1 MRQKISYLITLLIGI
16 LVGALVIVG
25 IVKYFPNSNVVK
37 TIQEKNVTITDNGIS
52 EAVNKIEGSVVVI
65 QTYSKGELIGTGTGF
80 VYDTDDDNG
89 YIMTNHHVIESGETI
104 KITYNDDS
112 ETTAK
117 IVGSDEYADIA
128 VLKVDK
134 DTIKSVASL
143 GKSENVKVGDTVF
156 TMGSPMGI
164 NFKGTVTRGIL
175 SGKDRL
181 VSVSIN
187 GSSADW
193 IMNVMQTDAAI
204 NPGNSGGP
212 LCNANGE
219 VIGINS
225 MKIVESTIE
234 GIGFAIPIEDAVTYA
249 KI

>member
-1 MRQKISYLITLLIGI
+1 
-16 LVGALVIVG
+16 
-25 IVKYFPNSNVVK
+25 
-37 TIQEKNVTITDNGIS
+37 
-52 EAVNKIEGSVVVI
+52 
-65 QTYSKGELIGTGTGF
+65 
-80 VYDTDDDNG
+80 
-89 YIMTNHHVIESGETI
+89 MTNHHVIESGETI

-212 LCNANGE
+212 LCNVNGE

-249 KI
+249 KNIREMVN

>member
-1 MRQKISYLITLLIGI
+1 
-16 LVGALVIVG
+16 
-25 IVKYFPNSNVVK
+25 
-37 TIQEKNVTITDNGIS
+37 
-52 EAVNKIEGSVVVI
+52 
-65 QTYSKGELIGTGTGF
+65 
-80 VYDTDDDNG
+80 
-89 YIMTNHHVIESGETI
+89 MTNHHVIESGETI

-143 GKSENVKVGDTVF
+143 GKSEDVKVGDTVF

-193 IMNVMQTDAAI
+193 IMNVMQTGCCD
-204 NPGNSGGP
+204 
-212 LCNANGE
+212 
-219 VIGINS
+219 
-225 MKIVESTIE
+225 
-234 GIGFAIPIEDAVTYA
+234 
-249 KI
+249 